1 MPCIWY
7 KGGLCTSPALD
18 KPTADVTLPSRC
30 LSQGYTTCRF
40 FKDISTSPTT
50 SDARSS
56 REYGRPIL
64 MIHGLNKPM
73 KSDCKYFK
81 LLNHESG
88 SYLAACE
95 VLKRYLNMYEVSLCV
110 DYWNDCPFRKLQDE
124 IP

>member
-1 MPCIWY
+1 MPCMWY
-7 KGGLCTSPALD
+7 KSGLCTSPALD
-18 KPTADVTLPSRC
+18 KPSSDVTLPSRC
-30 LSQGYTTCRF
+30 LGQGYTTCKF
-40 FKDISTSPTT
+40 FRDVDTSIIPEAK
-50 SDARSS
+50 SG

-73 KSDCKYFK
+73 KSDCKYFR

-95 VLKRYLNMYEVSLCV
+95 VLKRYLNIYEVPLCIN
-110 DYWNDCPFRKLQDE
+110 YWNDCPFRKLQDE